1 MVKITFQSV
10 AGQKVEKENDGDKS
24 EILIPHAVVSVFL
37 TRFIS
42 IIVREKKPAC
52 LSSAYRPTYTC
63 AAMIS
68 WWGWG
73 GGYMHVSHCELG
85 AQNVQ
90 LQAAVC
96 RALQMAWKML
106 ALSPKTQ
113 NDPLKKEVERKMN
126 KQLIKGNVQVTA
138 G

>member
-73 GGYMHVSHCELG
+73 WGYMHVSHSSSVHKMC
-85 AQNVQ
+85 N
-90 LQAAVC
+90 C
-96 RALQMAWKML
+96 RLRFVEPCRWPGRCWL
-106 ALSPKTQ
+106 F
-113 NDPLKKEVERKMN
+113 PLKLRM
-126 KQLIKGNVQVTA
+126 TP
-138 G
+138 

>member
-73 GGYMHVSHCELG
+73 GGGTCMFPT
-85 AQNVQ
+85 
-90 LQAAVC
+90 
-96 RALQMAWKML
+96 RARCTKCA
-106 ALSPKTQ
+106 
-113 NDPLKKEVERKMN
+113 
-126 KQLIKGNVQVTA
+126 TA
-138 G
+138 GCGLSSPADGLEDAGSFP